1 MDFEKLLIGAVII
14 GVAVLMVNMAGR
26 MRKKRAAIVHANE
39 NLHPVPV
46 RVPQSLTVEP
56 VSVLLEPSNPAIVEA
71 ELREKLL
78 HATTPEGCWE
88 VYENAEVNSL
98 LEEEAYRKFLD
109 LARNELEAA
118 ESVDDCKALLELLS
132 DKDSTEINELEKAAD
147 EKALNLV
154 NSTEEAMVF
163 YDEYE
168 GDEEGFADRI
178 LAKALALAK
187 TTHDADSVYQET
199 EDESELE
206 QAAMAKMLEL
216 SETVEDCRAVWD
228 EHDIDSDFGK
238 LAILRAAEI
247 IRAEP
252 MADGE
257 PEETE

>member
-1 MDFEKLLIGAVII
+1 
-14 GVAVLMVNMAGR
+14 
-26 MRKKRAAIVHANE
+26 
-39 NLHPVPV
+39 
-46 RVPQSLTVEP
+46 
-56 VSVLLEPSNPAIVEA
+56 
-71 ELREKLL
+71 
-78 HATTPEGCWE
+78 
-88 VYENAEVNSL
+88 
-98 LEEEAYRKFLD
+98 
-109 LARNELEAA
+109 
-118 ESVDDCKALLELLS
+118 
-132 DKDSTEINELEKAAD
+132 
-147 EKALNLV
+147 
-154 NSTEEAMVF
+154 MVF